1 MFLYKCIKIEED
13 MNWND
18 ISQYQKLS
26 ENFILE
32 FKDKVDWFCV
42 PIYQNLSKEF
52 KEELKKYNKYY
63 VFNDKYKDYIVL
75 ENHDK

>member
-42 PIYQNLSKEF
+42 PIYQNLSK
-52 KEELKKYNKYY
+52 
-63 VFNDKYKDYIVL
+63 
-75 ENHDK
+75 